1 MPCVAGMV
9 NLRHHPVMTPQDSS
23 LQQDTADRD
32 SVFETAFAAH
42 RAGNLAEAIAGYI
55 ALLQES
61 PHRKDALNN
70 LGVAFRQSGRCQA
83 AEICYRR
90 LLVLEEPNAG
100 LCVNLANC
108 LRDQGKI
115 DEASTYYRRA
125 IDYDAESASAW
136 HGLGL
141 IERDLENLEE
151 SVAAFDK
158 AIALSPDGDQ
168 YTWDRSLSLLRLGD
182 YRAGFEAYE
191 SRWTQ
196 PGQKKPSTQTPEW
209 DGTLYQ
215 NKTLLLY
222 GEQGF
227 GDVIQFTRFIPL
239 AVQRGGTVIL
249 SVRSELVSLLQDQFH
264 GVHEVVS
271 RDDPVPA
278 HDFIL
283 PLLSLPRV
291 LGTEFSDLTS
301 TPYLKPKSRS
311 VALPERSSPHAKR
324 VAMAWAGSPTQKNDR
339 NRSFPLL
346 AMAPLLVRPGIDFFA
361 VQKGPGAKQIV
372 SSGLAYVI
380 TDISS
385 HLDDFADTSAALAEM
400 DLIISCDSAVV
411 HLAGALGKP
420 VWVALSVFHDWRY
433 GPSGDLTPWYG
444 TSRVFKQTS
453 AGDWAE
459 VFDRMS
465 QALDKFSGAPS

>member
-1 MPCVAGMV
+1 
-9 NLRHHPVMTPQDSS
+9 MTPQDSS
-23 LQQDTADRD
+23 LQQDTADQD
-32 SVFETAFAAH
+32 SAFEDAFAAH
-42 RAGNLAEAIAGYI
+42 RAGNLAEAIAGYT
-55 ALLQES
+55 ALLQKS
-61 PHRKDALNN
+61 PDRTDALNN
-70 LGVAFRQSGRCQA
+70 LGVAFRQSGRYQA

-108 LRDQGKI
+108 LRDQGKL
-115 DEASTYYRRA
+115 DEASTFYRQS
-125 IDYDAESASAW
+125 IDEDAESASAW

-168 YTWDRSLSLLRLGD
+168 YAWDRSLSLLRLGD

-196 PGQKKPSTQTPEW
+196 PGQKKPSSGTPEW
-209 DGTLYQ
+209 DGTSYQ
-215 NKTLLLY
+215 DKTLLLY

-227 GDVIQFTRFIPL
+227 GDVIQFARFIPM
-239 AVQRGGTVIL
+239 AVQRGGKVTL
-249 SVRSELVSLLQDQFH
+249 SVRPELVSLLQDQFL
-264 GVHEVVS
+264 GVQAVVS
-271 RDDPVPA
+271 RDDPAPA

-291 LGTEFSDLTS
+291 LGTEFSDVMS
-301 TPYLKPKSRS
+301 TPYLKPKNRP
-311 VALPERSSPHAKR
+311 VVLPERSSPDIKR
-324 VAMAWAGSPTQKNDR
+324 VALAWAGSPTQKNDR

-346 AMAPLLVRPGIDFFA
+346 AMAPLLVRPDIDFFA
-361 VQKGPGAKQIV
+361 VQKGPDAKQIAN
-372 SSGLAYVI
+372 SGLAYAI
-380 TDISS
+380 TDLSS
-385 HLDDFADTSAALAEM
+385 QLNDFADTSAALSEM

-411 HLAGALGKP
+411 HLAGALGNP

-444 TSRVFKQTS
+444 TSRVFKQKC

-459 VFDRMS
+459 VFERMS
-465 QALDKFSGAPS
+465 QALADFAGPPS